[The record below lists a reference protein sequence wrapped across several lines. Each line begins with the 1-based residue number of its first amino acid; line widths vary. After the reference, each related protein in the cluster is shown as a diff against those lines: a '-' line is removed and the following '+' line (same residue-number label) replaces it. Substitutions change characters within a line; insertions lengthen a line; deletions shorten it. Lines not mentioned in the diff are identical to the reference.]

1 MHFAFTEDQLAI
13 TDAARTMLLEAC
25 TAADLR
31 KLLETGETHDDARWT
46 TIVEMGLLGIL
57 APEDLG
63 GLGMGPTDL
72 VGIAE
77 AAGYVGLPEPLV
89 ELAGVAIPLLASL
102 EDNKSWLERAL
113 GGEFVAVGHPVNR
126 FVIDAD
132 RAGALLLADGDAVHL
147 VPADAVTLVR
157 KESFDDFRRLFTVEW
172 APSADTLVANSWGQ
186 TAERGALFA
195 AAQLVGLGQR
205 CIDLAVAYAKD
216 RTQFGKPIGSYQAVK
231 HLVASAQVQIE
242 FARPVVH
249 AAAAELALNN
259 AASKARGAHAKI
271 AASEAADLAARTA
284 VQVFGAMGMTREA
297 DVHVFLKRAMGLRTS
312 WGTSFRHLATVL
324 DRITSERTG
333 PDATFAAELA
343 H

>member
-1 MHFAFTEDQLAI
+1 MYFAFTEDQLAI

-31 KLLETGETHDDARWT
+31 KLLETGKTHDDARWS

-102 EDNKSWLERAL
+102 EDNKGWLERAL
-113 GGEFVAVGHPVNR
+113 GGEYVAVGHPINR

-132 RAGALLLADGDAVHL
+132 RAGALLLADGGAVHL
-147 VPADAVTLVR
+147 VPAEAVTLVR
-157 KESFDDFRRLFTVEW
+157 HDSFDDFRRLFTIDW
-172 APSADTLVANSWGQ
+172 TPSADTLVAASWGQ

-231 HLVASAQVQIE
+231 HLIANAQVQIE

-259 AASKARGAHAKI
+259 EASKARGAHAKI

-297 DVHVFLKRAMGLRTS
+297 DVHVFLKRVMGLRTS